1 MSKKHFCIHSLCP
14 QQKNQRQEKL
24 TTDTA
29 DKRDVSNLALQLGR
43 SSVPGWAAVLPP
55 QAARP
60 NPARVCQLT
69 ALPPPG
75 FAKRCLLLH
84 GAEMAK
90 VL

>member
-43 SSVPGWAAVLPP
+43 SSVPG
-55 QAARP
+55 
-60 NPARVCQLT
+60 
-69 ALPPPG
+69 
-75 FAKRCLLLH
+75 
-84 GAEMAK
+84 
-90 VL
+90 